1 MITNVVATSEGQI
14 RLDLVEMVANF
25 PFMLTSMATSSV
37 SFAVGEL
44 AHFEH
49 RCEEL
54 NHIVL
59 ARIEN

>member
-1 MITNVVATSEGQI
+1 
-14 RLDLVEMVANF
+14 MVANF